1 MLKVLAPI
9 ALLDTKVTAY
19 SLATDEYPAWQSGLS
34 YSQGNIVAYWKRRW
48 EAAVAVPTG
57 TTTTPD
63 FATQYWVDVGPLN
76 RWAMFDGRV
85 STRTVG
91 GTAKFSVT
99 LVPGRC
105 NGVALLDMIDIST
118 LKIIASYPQVS
129 AQTSDTTTDYAY
141 GITLR
146 TQVLSTQVQLTYTVN
161 LENRANVSDWKTFFK
176 EPYQIAT
183 DTFVDL
189 PSRADMTIKIETDDD
204 NPQIGSL
211 IIGNFVEL
219 GDVGYGVTAG
229 IEDYSNV
236 ITDDFGV
243 STLVPR
249 DYVKR
254 VSYPITVPNHGIR
267 RAYSTLAALRATPA
281 VFIGSDDYRYTP
293 FTVFGIVENFELA
306 LSFATYSVINV
317 DVRGIQ
323 T

>member
-9 ALLDTKVTAY
+9 ESLSTKVTAY
-19 SLATDEYPAWQSGLS
+19 SLTADEYPTWVVTSAYDQ
-34 YSQGNIVAYWKRRW
+34 YATVAYIGRAWK
-48 EAAVAVPTG
+48 AA
-57 TTTTPD
+57 
-63 FATQYWVDVGPLN
+63 QYIPPNSAAPGSSQNWVDVGPLN

-118 LKIIASYPQVS
+118 LTIIASYPQAS
-129 AQTSDTTTDYAY
+129 TQTSDTTTEYAY

-146 TQVLSTQVQLTYTVN
+146 TQVLSTEVRLTYTIN

-183 DTFVDL
+183 DAFVDL
-189 PSRADMTIKIETDDD
+189 PSRADMTITIETDDD

-229 IEDYSNV
+229 IEDYSNI

-254 VSYPITVPNHGIR
+254 VSYPITVPNYGIR